1 MKRSWKQSVVDEAR
15 KLFGGWLALDIMMKR
30 SMGWAWRV
38 KSLFGSLIKKQ
49 AVLDDGKRQIPQFSD
64 WIPNVPYLE
73 IVECYSGIEIYR
85 GEGKFWVKGQAVS
98 SLIKARI
105 LARAISNNSK
115 WIIDGRQSRKLQR
128 D

>member
-1 MKRSWKQSVVDEAR
+1 M
-15 KLFGGWLALDIMMKR
+15 
-30 SMGWAWRV
+30 
-38 KSLFGSLIKKQ
+38 FGSLTDKMV
-49 AVLDDGKRQIPQFSD
+49 VLDDGKLKVPEFSD

>member
-1 MKRSWKQSVVDEAR
+1 
-15 KLFGGWLALDIMMKR
+15 MKR

-38 KSLFGSLIKKQ
+38 KSMFGSLTDKKV
-49 AVLDDGKRQIPQFSD
+49 VLDDGKLKVPEFSD

-73 IVECYSGIEIYR
+73 IVECCSGIDIYR

-105 LARAISNNSK
+105 LAQAISNNAK